1 MHEMSIAQ
9 AVIDTV
15 LREMQHRGITRVSKI
30 ALRIGVW
37 SGVMAEAVQFGYE
50 SLRLDTALQHTSLE
64 IEQVGLQLYC
74 RQCRQTTEVRAA
86 TLTCPSCR
94 SDQIQVSG
102 GDELDIA
109 FFVAEE

>member
-15 LREMQHRGITRVSKI
+15 LREMQHRSIPRVSKI

-37 SGVMAEAVQFGYE
+37 SGVMADAVRFSYE
-50 SLRLDTALQHTSLE
+50 RLRLDTALQDTSLE

-74 RQCRQTTEVRAA
+74 RQCGQTTEVHSA
-86 TLTCPSCR
+86 TLTCPSCQ